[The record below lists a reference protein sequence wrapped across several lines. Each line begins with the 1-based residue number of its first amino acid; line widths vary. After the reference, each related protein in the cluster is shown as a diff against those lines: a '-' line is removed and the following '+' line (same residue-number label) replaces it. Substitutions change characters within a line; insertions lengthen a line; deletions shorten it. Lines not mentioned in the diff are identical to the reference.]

1 LIRWIELEGVR
12 NLSDQRVE
20 FEPGLNLVAGANAQ
34 GKSSLLE
41 AVYLLGT
48 TRSFRTGRPEQA
60 VRHGLERLILRGEA
74 ERGRAGVLLALMIGR
89 QQRKTRVDGRPAGL
103 EDYLGKLDVVAFSSR
118 ALRTLVGAPAERRRF
133 LDRGAALLGAGHIR
147 ALRDF
152 RRALAQRNRLLSDLR
167 DRGAPPTAA
176 RAALEPWNGPLASA
190 AAEVSGGR
198 RDFALALAAR
208 VGEAPSRL
216 LPERCQLE
224 VAYRPGPGY
233 DALDGEDGRRALERR
248 LEACLEDDLRLG
260 YTTTGP
266 QRDDLTLKLEGKD
279 LLAFGSSG
287 QLRATMIALLLAQ
300 MEIIRERKGSY
311 PVLLLDDVDSDIDEE
326 RYATLM
332 ESLGGSFQAIVATS
346 KGSLAGVEPRRR
358 LLLEDGRAR
367 PLA

>member
-1 LIRWIELEGVR
+1 
-12 NLSDQRVE
+12 
-20 FEPGLNLVAGANAQ
+20 
-34 GKSSLLE
+34 
-41 AVYLLGT
+41 
-48 TRSFRTGRPEQA
+48 
-60 VRHGLERLILRGEA
+60 VRHGAERLILRGRA
-74 ERGRAGVLLALMIGR
+74 ERGSVPVLLALALGR
-89 QQRKTRVDGRPAGL
+89 KQRETRVDGQSVRV
-103 EDYLGKLDVVAFSSR
+103 EEYLGRLDVVAFSSR
-118 ALRTLVGAPAERRRF
+118 SLRSLVGAPAERRRF

-167 DRGAPPTAA
+167 DRGVVG
-176 RAALEPWNGPLASA
+176 RAAAERLGPWTGPLAEA
-190 AAEVSGGR
+190 AAQVAAGR
-198 RDFALALAAR
+198 RDFSAALVSR
-208 VGEAPSRL
+208 VGEVPSRL
-216 LPERCQLE
+216 LPERDQLE

-233 DALDGEDGRRALERR
+233 DSPDGEDGRTALERR
-248 LEACLEDDLRLG
+248 LEACLADDLRLG

-266 QRDDLTLKLEGKD
+266 QRDDLVLKLGGKD

-332 ESLGGSFQAIVATS
+332 ESLGGNFQAIVATS
-346 KGSLAGVEPRRR
+346 KGSLPGVAAQRR
-358 LLLEDGRAR
+358 LLLEEGHAR

>member
-1 LIRWIELEGVR
+1 MIRWIEVDGVR
-12 NLSDQRVE
+12 NLADQRIE
-20 FEPGLNLVAGANAQ
+20 FEPGLNLAAGANAQ

-41 AVYLLGT
+41 SVYLLGT
-48 TRSFRTGRPEQA
+48 TRSFRTERPEQA
-60 VRHGLERLILRGEA
+60 IRHGRDGLVL
-74 ERGRAGVLLALMIGR
+74 RGRAERRAVPVLLALSLGR
-89 QQRKTRVDGRPAGL
+89 GRRETRVDGRSVGI
-103 EDYLGKLDVVAFSSR
+103 ESYLGRLDVVAFSSR
-118 ALRTLVGAPAERRRF
+118 SLRALVGAPAERRRF

-167 DRGAPPTAA
+167 DRGVGGKAA
-176 RAALEPWNGPLASA
+176 EAKLGPWTRPLAEA
-190 AAEVSGGR
+190 AAQVARGR
-198 RDFALALAAR
+198 RDFTEALVSR
-208 VGEAPSRL
+208 VGRVPSRL
-216 LPERCQLE
+216 LPERDDLE

-233 DALDGEDGRRALERR
+233 DACDGEDGRRALERR
-248 LEACLEDDLRLG
+248 LEACLPDDLRLG

-266 QRDDLTLKLEGKD
+266 QRDDLVLRLGGKD

-346 KGSLAGVEPRRR
+346 KGSLPGVAAQRR
-358 LLLEDGRAR
+358 LLLEEGRAR
-367 PLA
+367 PID